1 MYLTLETFEK
11 KAEDFLRSPKP
22 QGPVNLLPGP
32 VAVHKVARKVFER
45 TPESHRSDAFLAEF
59 QKARERL
66 CRLVGARH
74 VEILMGSGT
83 LANDTVAAQLTLE
96 TKPGLILSN
105 GEFGERLVD
114 QASRFGLTFDTLKFP
129 WGQTFDLSAI
139 QQFLSRSP
147 AIGWVWF
154 VHNETSTGMLNPLP
168 ALQSLCSRAKVKLC
182 ADCISSIG
190 MVPVDLKDIHLATCA
205 SGKALAGYPG
215 LCMVFYNHSISPS
228 PRLPRYLDLGW
239 SAKHNGIAF
248 THSSNLVLS
257 LDAAVQNIDFPKK
270 FAALAE
276 VSNWLRHSLRE
287 IGFDLVTADSDATP
301 GIITIALPTGTSS
314 TQLGRD
320 LIHAGFLLSY
330 NSDYL
335 RQRNWIQICLM
346 GEYIRE
352 KLQLLLTELKKASP
366 VRESTFK

>member
-1 MYLTLETFEK
+1 
-11 KAEDFLRSPKP
+11 
-22 QGPVNLLPGP
+22 
-32 VAVHKVARKVFER
+32 
-45 TPESHRSDAFLAEF
+45 
-59 QKARERL
+59 
-66 CRLVGARH
+66 
-74 VEILMGSGT
+74 
-83 LANDTVAAQLTLE
+83 
-96 TKPGLILSN
+96 
-105 GEFGERLVD
+105 
-114 QASRFGLTFDTLKFP
+114 
-129 WGQTFDLSAI
+129 
-139 QQFLSRSP
+139 
-147 AIGWVWF
+147 
-154 VHNETSTGMLNPLP
+154 LP